1 MNYNLRNLFA
11 LTLIMLAFA
20 VANTAAQTRAYTASD
35 SQVQTLLNRIES
47 QTDTFRRNIAEAL
60 DRSSLNNTNSEDML
74 MNYITE
80 FENSTDSLKQRFEA
94 RRSVDNDVQNV
105 LNRAANINQFMANN
119 RLTNKVQTNWTAL
132 RNDINTLAR
141 YYNVSWNWNSTVNND
156 YNSNTRPYR
165 VTDASVQTLLSRIE
179 TNTDKYRRSLER
191 ALDRSRL
198 NNTNTEDNIAQFI
211 SDFENQTDELKRK
224 FDSRSSVGTDVS
236 DLLSRA
242 SYIEGF
248 MRNNRLN
255 TATQRDWQTLRNDLN
270 TLANYY
276 SVSWN
281 WNTLPTNNNQNSR
294 IDLNGTYRLNAS
306 LSDNVSTVVGNSVN
320 RYYSGNQRDR
330 VRQNLERRLTPP
342 NMLAIERSG
351 QQFTIGSDLSQQISF
366 AADGISRTETNEN
379 GRNVKITT
387 NTTSDNGVMINYEGD
402 RMNDFYVSFMP
413 MSNGQMKVMRRVYLE
428 NRNETVTVTS
438 VYDKIS
444 PTAQWSQM
452 NYDNNVGNN
461 NSYDQ
466 FVIPNNTQLTA
477 VLENIISTKVSQDGD
492 RFRMRVTSP
501 SQYDGAIIEGRVTK
515 AERSGRVSG
524 RANVSL
530 EFDTIRLRNGQTYRF
545 AGIVDGVKN
554 ANGENVTVNN
564 EGSVRDNN
572 QTSKTVK
579 RGAIGAGIGAI
590 IGAIAG
596 GGKGAAIGAVI
607 GGGAGAGTVLIQGKD
622 DVELDSGSEFRITAT
637 APNNLSSN
645 R

>member
-1 MNYNLRNLFA
+1 
-11 LTLIMLAFA
+11 
-20 VANTAAQTRAYTASD
+20 
-35 SQVQTLLNRIES
+35 
-47 QTDTFRRNIAEAL
+47 
-60 DRSSLNNTNSEDML
+60 
-74 MNYITE
+74 
-80 FENSTDSLKQRFEA
+80 
-94 RRSVDNDVQNV
+94 
-105 LNRAANINQFMANN
+105 
-119 RLTNKVQTNWTAL
+119 
-132 RNDINTLAR
+132 
-141 YYNVSWNWNSTVNND
+141 
-156 YNSNTRPYR
+156 
-165 VTDASVQTLLSRIE
+165 
-179 TNTDKYRRSLER
+179 
-191 ALDRSRL
+191 
-198 NNTNTEDNIAQFI
+198 
-211 SDFENQTDELKRK
+211 
-224 FDSRSSVGTDVS
+224 
-236 DLLSRA
+236 
-242 SYIEGF
+242 
-248 MRNNRLN
+248 
-255 TATQRDWQTLRNDLN
+255 
-270 TLANYY
+270 
-276 SVSWN
+276 
-281 WNTLPTNNNQNSR
+281 
-294 IDLNGTYRLNAS
+294 
-306 LSDNVSTVVGNSVN
+306 
-320 RYYSGNQRDR
+320 
-330 VRQNLERRLTPP
+330 
-342 NMLAIERSG
+342 MLAIERSG

-515 AERSGRVSG
+515 TERSGRVSG

-554 ANGENVTVNN
+554 ASGENVTVNN